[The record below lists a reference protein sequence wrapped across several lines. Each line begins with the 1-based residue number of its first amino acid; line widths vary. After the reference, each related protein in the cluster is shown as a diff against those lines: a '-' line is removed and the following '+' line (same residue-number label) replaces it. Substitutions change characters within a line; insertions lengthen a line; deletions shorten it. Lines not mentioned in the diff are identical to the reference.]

1 MLKPNH
7 PLLAFF
13 LSAMVLLIAIPS
25 LANEQLLNNGGGTIA
40 TSAATDK
47 IQHDQVSINNMSAES
62 PNEAINT
69 PSTSPQATFPMEDE
83 AQDNTFFKKMDKGE
97 RQTVVLFIIIFIL
110 PLLLMAVLL
119 GFAYKSLHDRKKA
132 NKAMNNLQQLQQDF
146 FTKVAHELRTP
157 LTVIIGFSDNIETG
171 RASTEEEL
179 KKAAQVIKRNGYHM
193 QRLTNQLLDLSK
205 IKSDYNKMEWK
216 RGDIVRYT
224 EMIVE
229 SFCDLAKKRNISLD
243 YIPAQKEAE
252 IAFVPDYY
260 NKVLYNL
267 IANSLKYTNEGG
279 HIFVST
285 SLESHH
291 FVISVTDTGIG
302 IKAEI
307 LPHLFEEFYTNDQFP
322 TSVSTGV
329 GLALVK
335 QIVDL
340 LKGEIKV
347 KSTEGK
353 GTTFTITTPLRECHS
368 DIPYYTMGI
377 EAYKPQEEDDIIMEP
392 TFDDDPENKSKP
404 KILIVEDNADVI
416 EYIGSLLC
424 HKYAIIYAR
433 DGEEGFEIAKQQVPD
448 LIISDLMMPKF
459 DGYELCKQV
468 RNSALLSHIPFI
480 MITAKVTEEERIKG
494 LDAGAD
500 AYLVKPFNA
509 NVLLVRVDK
518 LISQRQQL
526 RELYSK
532 SMLSKDTSII
542 ENPLSKSDQAFLD
555 QISTLVRTQMMQ
567 GQVNVESIA
576 SQLCLSSKQLRRKLY
591 ALTGETTVAYIMQIR
606 LADAHKMLMDDPAM
620 PVSEVA
626 IRCGFEDG
634 GYFTKAFKQQYG
646 MTPTQMRQ
654 GKNS

>member
-13 LSAMVLLIAIPS
+13 FSAMMLLEAIPS
-25 LANEQLLNNGGGTIA
+25 LANEQLLHNGGETIA
-40 TSAATDK
+40 TSTATDK
-47 IQHDQVSINNMSAES
+47 TNHDQTSISNMLADSL
-62 PNEAINT
+62 NEATNNQ
-69 PSTSPQATFPMEDE
+69 STQSIEDE

-132 NKAMNNLQQLQQDF
+132 NKAMNQLQQLQQDF

-157 LTVIIGFSDNIETG
+157 LTLIIGLSDNIETG

-179 KKAAQVIKRNGYHM
+179 RKAAQVIKRNGYHM
-193 QRLTNQLLDLSK
+193 QRLINQMLDLSK

-216 RGDIVRYT
+216 RGDIVKYT

-267 IANSLKYTNEGG
+267 IANSLKYTNDGG

-302 IKAEI
+302 IKTEI
-307 LPHLFEEFYTNDQFP
+307 LPHLFDEFYTSDQFP

-329 GLALVK
+329 GLSLVK

-392 TFDDDPENKSKP
+392 AIDDDPDNKSKP

-468 RNSALLSHIPFI
+468 RSSSLLSHIPFI

-500 AYLVKPFNA
+500 AYLAKPFNA

-532 SMLSKDTSII
+532 SILSKGTSTI

-555 QISTLVRTQMMQ
+555 QISTLVRTQMTQ
-567 GQVNVESIA
+567 GQSNVENIA
-576 SQLCLSSKQLRRKLY
+576 SQLCLSSKQLRRKIY

-606 LADAHKMLMDDPAM
+606 LAEAHKMLMTDPAM

-654 GKNS
+654 GKNT